1 MTKEEM
7 IEFMNAH
14 PVMHLAT
21 VEGNVPRVRGILMF
35 KADENGVVFHTA
47 NTKDL
52 YKQLMEN
59 PNVEMCFNSPELQL
73 RVTGVAKL
81 DEDSTLREEIFEH
94 PSRKFLQAWKDM
106 GIEHLLT
113 VFRITNLEGVTWTMQ
128 TNFDAKVPVKI
139 TND

>member
-1 MTKEEM
+1 
-7 IEFMNAH
+7 MNSN

-21 VEGNVPRVRGILMF
+21 VENSTPRVRAILMY

-59 PNVEMCFNSPELQL
+59 PNVEMCFNSPEMQL
-73 RVTGVAKL
+73 RVSGIAKL
-81 DEDSTLREEIFEH
+81 DEDPSLREEIFAH

-106 GIEHLLT
+106 GIDHLMT
-113 VFRITNLEGVTWTMQ
+113 VFRITNLEGVTWTMK
-128 TNFDAKVPVKI
+128 TNFEPKEYVKI
-139 TND
+139 TNE